1 MCRAFSYPSIGE
13 YVPVLCIYPYSLTL
27 TFNFLLVIEGKGLMS
42 REPGICDP
50 YVKVSAG
57 LEAGVG
63 Y

>member
-1 MCRAFSYPSIGE
+1 MCRAFSYSSIGE